1 MKSNKKFF
9 NEILYYQLKFMK
21 NKNWIWF
28 ITILALTFL
37 IVILIYGFTEAP
49 HGSQIGRENNRPPIP
64 TYILSLA
71 SIFIIIAIIPIFY
84 ILVHKGIEKNFQDTM
99 KVILQSVNENTNKEN
114 QPAVVNCGTILLN
127 FLNYQEKQVVK
138 KLIEEKGNI
147 LQSDISRMGN
157 MGKVKTHRAVKD
169 LERKGI
175 IKIEK
180 YGNTNRIFLTED
192 IKKILNI

>member
-1 MKSNKKFF
+1 MK
-9 NEILYYQLKFMK
+9 E
-21 NKNWIWF
+21 KNWIWI
-28 ITILALTFL
+28 ITILALTVF
-37 IVILIYGFTEAP
+37 IVILIYGFTDAP
-49 HGSQIGRENNRPPIP
+49 HGSQVGRENNRPPIP

-84 ILVHKGIEKNFQDTM
+84 ILVHRGIEKNFQETM
-99 KVILQSVNENTNKEN
+99 KVIMQSVNENPNIENK
-114 QPAVVNCGTILLN
+114 PSVINCGTILLN

-138 KLIEEKGNI
+138 KLIEEKGNV
-147 LQSDISRMGN
+147 LQSEISRMGN

-180 YGNTNRIFLTED
+180 YGNTNRIYLTDD
-192 IKKILNI
+192 IKKILKI

>member
-1 MKSNKKFF
+1 MKEKQWLL
-9 NEILYYQLKFMK
+9 I
-21 NKNWIWF
+21 
-28 ITILALTFL
+28 ITILAIIIFF
-37 IVILIYGFTEAP
+37 IILIYGLTEAP
-49 HGSQIGRENNRPPIP
+49 HGQPSDRGNNQPPIP

-84 ILVHKGIEKNFQDTM
+84 LLIHKGLEKNFQEIM
-99 KVILQSVNENTNKEN
+99 KVLVQSINENPNKEN
-114 QPAVVNCGTILLN
+114 QPTVVNCETILFN

-138 KLIEEKGNI
+138 KLIEEKGNV

-169 LERKGI
+169 LTRKGI

-180 YGNTNRIFLTED
+180 YGNTNLIYLTED
-192 IKKILNI
+192 VKKILKI